1 MEFVMNIILS
11 SVRMATPLI
20 FLALAELYSQRA
32 GLVHIGLEGLAS
44 IGSLVG
50 FLVSLITGSPM
61 LGVLA
66 GAAVG
71 ILVNMIFAYATVTLC
86 AEQIVYGMAINIFA
100 PALAAFIYRVYFG
113 AGSELVQVG
122 LMNTLSSSLGITSDN
137 FLVRLLLDQTPMV
150 YLAYGLVIF
159 TVIYFN
165 RTKSGLNY
173 KAVGEYPKA
182 AATLG
187 INVIGVKYAACAI
200 CGALAPANPRM
211 AAELA
216 WRDGCV
222 SHHNNGILA
231 EVFNALIVSMA
242 YVETDMQVILDKAMR
257 MIPRDSE
264 FYSVLAFAC
273 QACGQSRDYRQA
285 WELCEEKYKEYN
297 WVHAYPNLAAE
308 VVAIRFAGNSF
319 ERAMTI
325 LMMAGQ
331 DNDCTG
337 GPIGHAYGVML
348 GLGALDDKFVAPL
361 RDQLDTYVRTMESQS
376 ITSLSKKT
384 TDAILKYN

>member
-187 INVIGVKYAACAI
+187 INVIGVRHLRRPGRHRRCLSHHLLRQHLRGRQRGGPGLHRPGGGDLRPVERCRRAAGVPVLRLLRRAADPAAGGQLRRALSVLPDDPLHRHRGGI
-200 CGALAPANPRM
+200 GRHRHEEGRPQELRQALSQGGALRII
-211 AAELA
+211 AAHA
-216 WRDGCV
+216 
-222 SHHNNGILA
+222 A
-231 EVFNALIVSMA
+231 
-242 YVETDMQVILDKAMR
+242 VINRRHPHL
-257 MIPRDSE
+257 
-264 FYSVLAFAC
+264 
-273 QACGQSRDYRQA
+273 
-285 WELCEEKYKEYN
+285 
-297 WVHAYPNLAAE
+297 
-308 VVAIRFAGNSF
+308 
-319 ERAMTI
+319 
-325 LMMAGQ
+325 
-331 DNDCTG
+331 
-337 GPIGHAYGVML
+337 
-348 GLGALDDKFVAPL
+348 
-361 RDQLDTYVRTMESQS
+361 
-376 ITSLSKKT
+376 
-384 TDAILKYN
+384 

>member
-187 INVIGVKYAACAI
+187 INVIGVKYAACVI
-200 CGALAPANPRM
+200 CGALAGIGGAYLTTCYANTYVDGNVAGRGFIAL
-211 AAELA
+211 AAVIFGRWSGAGVLLA
-216 WRDGCV
+216 CLFFGSTVNVVFVKGSRPDNAIETPTLSEEIPEGFWAV
-222 SHHNNGILA
+222 PVEIGISDNSNVEIKSGVEEGT
-231 EVFNALIVSMA
+231 EVFTQI
-242 YVETDMQVILDKAMR
+242 
-257 MIPRDSE
+257 
-264 FYSVLAFAC
+264 
-273 QACGQSRDYRQA
+273 QSLQA
-285 WELCEEKYKEYN
+285 W
-297 WVHAYPNLAAE
+297 
-308 VVAIRFAGNSF
+308 G
-319 ERAMTI
+319 
-325 LMMAGQ
+325 
-331 DNDCTG
+331 
-337 GPIGHAYGVML
+337 
-348 GLGALDDKFVAPL
+348 
-361 RDQLDTYVRTMESQS
+361 
-376 ITSLSKKT
+376 
-384 TDAILKYN
+384 